1 VSGHPRE
8 PYGKPLFSQGSGQI
22 FFDLNENFFV
32 GSLTSH
38 VFPKPRGSPMV
49 ISVLTRGVFKTFVFG
64 GRWSMKIAEVSN
76 ESLSNLNISLKE
88 VQRIT
93 KILYYRIVLQTAH
106 SLLMAGEK
114 RKELSLEQRWEII
127 NFHKLK
133 KYIRKISEI
142 TGFKNRRYLT
152 QLIVLKR
159 QTVQKI
165 YHEVVVSLC

>member
-1 VSGHPRE
+1 M
-8 PYGKPLFSQGSGQI
+8 SQ
-22 FFDLNENFFV
+22 F
-32 GSLTSH
+32 
-38 VFPKPRGSPMV
+38 
-49 ISVLTRGVFKTFVFG
+49 
-64 GRWSMKIAEVSN
+64 
-76 ESLSNLNISLKE
+76 SNLNISFKE
-88 VQRIT
+88 VQKIM

-106 SLLMAGEK
+106 NLLMAGEK